1 MACWSGRPRC
11 RFSSTLVLVAPVARL
26 VGQSVAVLGGSAT
39 RSLSRVQAICQ
50 GQSWGEMKDQ
60 PSCSGRDPTGNLDQ
74 LAAHGRRRRCAR
86 SEPCA
91 AKAAV
96 ARVRLK
102 AITASTSQAA
112 FAVNTP
118 EGRCASG
125 EPLQIGVDLFDD
137 RVTMVG
143 LVRSDPVEHRRIG
156 GGEERVEPP
165 HVEQA
170 VLPGRPVLLGWKS
183 GMRRTISRSGT
194 WSGLEWAA
202 KAVNAISAT
211 SAREIHCLEVASN
224 TASVYSM
231 GIHTSSAM
239 LAIAALTRL
248 SIRVVTDT
256 CAPPARAGLD
266 GVAVER

>member
-26 VGQSVAVLGGSAT
+26 VGQSVAVSGGSAT

-102 AITASTSQAA
+102 AITASTGQAA

-118 EGRCASG
+118 EGRCASA

-137 RVTMVG
+137 RVTTMG
-143 LVRSDPVEHRRIG
+143 LARSDRVENRRVG

-165 HVEQA
+165 HVGQA
-170 VLPGRPVLLGWKS
+170 VLPGRPVLLGLEVGDAAHDQPVRHLVGL
-183 GMRRTISRSGT
+183 GMGGEGGDRVWGARTRWIGWRSRST
-194 WSGLEWAA
+194 APAPSRP
-202 KAVNAISAT
+202 NSA
-211 SAREIHCLEVASN
+211 C
-224 TASVYSM
+224 
-231 GIHTSSAM
+231 
-239 LAIAALTRL
+239 
-248 SIRVVTDT
+248 
-256 CAPPARAGLD
+256 
-266 GVAVER
+266 